1 MKKYFEYKNIIIL
14 ILIILIIIILL
25 NPKGCIPLR
34 SKPVYIS
41 QIDSIPYF
49 VHDTLIEEVEIEVP
63 VETIV
68 EVEKQVEVPVY
79 QPVDTMLILKDYNSK
94 NIFSNVLTLSNNNGS
109 ITLIDTISQNKIIGR
124 SFKEKIK
131 SKIVRDTIEIK
142 ESPKNKMYFG
152 INTNFNREDFVR
164 NVGVGLIFKT
174 KGDKLFQ
181 LGAGVTNRTVDGV
194 NGTLSPYINGGVYW
208 KIKIKKEE

>member
-14 ILIILIIIILL
+14 LLTILIIIILL

-34 SKPVYIS
+34 TKPVYIS
-41 QIDSIPYF
+41 RIDSIPYP
-49 VHDTLIEEVEIEVP
+49 VYDTLIEEVEVEVP
-63 VETIV
+63 IETIV

-94 NIFSNVLTLSNNNGS
+94 NVFSNVLTLSNNNGS

-181 LGAGVTNRTVDGV
+181 LGAGVTNRTIDGV